1 MPGANRWKAAYA
13 LVILCVLAIVGSYY
27 DQRTG
32 LTVLLSLPANSHDW
46 ELPAVRATDH
56 AHNEEDVGYDGQFYA
71 QMAVDPLLRDPDI
84 DRALDNPGY
93 RAHRVLLSWIA
104 WAITPGAGAAARLEA
119 FAWINIVAWLMM
131 AWLLTRWLPPTDA
144 RMFVLWAGVLVGH
157 GWVMSIRHSL
167 TDGPSVLLMA
177 IAIALVERRRSW
189 WSALVIGI
197 SGLARET
204 NIAAGVVL
212 LREIRADL
220 RSVLGVGARLILC
233 LLPLALWLD
242 YLRSIYGQHVFA
254 GGGHITVPLVG
265 LLWKVRMTIDL
276 VAGSA
281 LTGPAVITAAT
292 VLALFGQLA
301 ALVWCTREWV
311 RHRTLSLDWL
321 LIAWVFAGLALTAH
335 RVIWDGTPGAFTR
348 VLLPLSVGVNVLL
361 GGSRTAPW
369 WLIVFANLSMVS
381 LAVL

>member
-233 LLPLALWLD
+233 ILPLALWLD

-254 GGGHITVPLVG
+254 GGGHISVPLVG
-265 LLWKVRMTIDL
+265 LLWKLRMTIDL

-369 WLIVFANLSMVS
+369 WLIVLANLSIVS

>member
-104 WAITPGAGAAARLEA
+104 WAITPGGGAAARLEA
-119 FAWINIVAWLMM
+119 FAWINIVAWLVM

-157 GWVMSIRHSL
+157 GWVMSIRHAL

-177 IAIALVERRRSW
+177 VAIALVERRRSW

-212 LREIRADL
+212 LRKMRADL

-233 LLPLALWLD
+233 ILPLALWLD

-276 VAGSA
+276 VAGSGF
-281 LTGPAVITAAT
+281 TGPAVITAAT

-369 WLIVFANLSMVS
+369 WLIVLANLSIVS

>member
-233 LLPLALWLD
+233 ILPLALWLD

-254 GGGHITVPLVG
+254 GGGHISVPLVG
-265 LLWKVRMTIDL
+265 LLWKLRMTIDL

>member
-1 MPGANRWKAAYA
+1 M
-13 LVILCVLAIVGSYY
+13 
-27 DQRTG
+27 
-32 LTVLLSLPANSHDW
+32 LLSLPANSHDW
-46 ELPAVRATDH
+46 ELPAVRATTH
-56 AHNEEDVGYDGQFYA
+56 AHNEQDSGYDGQFYA

-104 WAITPGAGAAARLEA
+104 WAITPGAGPAARLEA
-119 FAWINIVAWLMM
+119 FAWINIVAWLVM
-131 AWLLTRWLPPTDA
+131 AVLLTRWLPPTDA
-144 RMFVLWAGVLVGH
+144 RMFVLWAGALVGH
-157 GWVMSIRHSL
+157 GWIASIRHSL

-177 IAIALVERRRSW
+177 IAIALVERRRPW

-233 LLPLALWLD
+233 ILPLALWLD
-242 YLRSIYGQHVFA
+242 YLRSIYGQHAFA

-276 VAGSA
+276 VAGSGF
-281 LTGPAVITAAT
+281 TGPALITAAT

-301 ALVWCTREWV
+301 ALVWCTREWI

-361 GGSRTAPW
+361 GTSRTASW
-369 WLIVFANLSMVS
+369 WLIVLANLSILG

>member
-104 WAITPGAGAAARLEA
+104 WAITPGGGAAARLEA
-119 FAWINIVAWLMM
+119 FAWINIVAWLVM

-157 GWVMSIRHSL
+157 GWVMSIRHAL

-177 IAIALVERRRSW
+177 VAIALVERRRSW

-212 LREIRADL
+212 LRKMRADL

-233 LLPLALWLD
+233 ILPLALWLD

-276 VAGSA
+276 VAGSG
-281 LTGPAVITAAT
+281 LTGPAAITAAT

-369 WLIVFANLSMVS
+369 WLIVLANLSIVS